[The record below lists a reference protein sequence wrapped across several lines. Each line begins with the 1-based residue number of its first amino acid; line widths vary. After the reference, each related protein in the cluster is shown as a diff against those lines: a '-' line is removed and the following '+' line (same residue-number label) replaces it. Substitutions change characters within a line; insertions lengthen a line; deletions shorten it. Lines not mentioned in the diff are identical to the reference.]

1 MLLALGIIA
10 LVVVI
15 FGVVAAISMAGRQ
28 AADNEDRSPN
38 SIPSDFVAPV
48 SSGGHRWRNVDES
61 VEEFRARVA
70 QENASI
76 AAAAGSPHRVLP
88 SNRKK

>member
-1 MLLALGIIA
+1 MLLALGVIA

-15 FGVVAAISMAGRQ
+15 VGVVAAISMAGRQ
-28 AADNEDRSPN
+28 AADSDERSPN

-61 VEEFRARVA
+61 IEEFRARVA
-70 QENASI
+70 HENASI
-76 AAAAGSPHRVLP
+76 AAAGAQSAP
-88 SNRKK
+88 SSSKKG

>member
-15 FGVVAAISMAGRQ
+15 VGVVAAISMAGRQ
-28 AADNEDRSPN
+28 AAANEERSPN
-38 SIPSDFVAPV
+38 SIPTDFVAPV

-61 VEEFRARVA
+61 VEEFHARVA

-76 AAAAGSPHRVLP
+76 AAAAAQSAPSP
-88 SNRKK
+88 SSSGKK